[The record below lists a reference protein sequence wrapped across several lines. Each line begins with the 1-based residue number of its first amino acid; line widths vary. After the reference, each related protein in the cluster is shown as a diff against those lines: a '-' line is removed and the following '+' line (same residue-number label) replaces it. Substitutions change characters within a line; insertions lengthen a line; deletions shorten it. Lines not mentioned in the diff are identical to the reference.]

1 MEIGSLKLESLMLA
15 NTRSYEQAIQL
26 SILHMR
32 SNETF
37 EC

>member
-1 MEIGSLKLESLMLA
+1 MEIGSVKLESLMLA

-32 SNETF
+32 SNETSG
-37 EC
+37 C